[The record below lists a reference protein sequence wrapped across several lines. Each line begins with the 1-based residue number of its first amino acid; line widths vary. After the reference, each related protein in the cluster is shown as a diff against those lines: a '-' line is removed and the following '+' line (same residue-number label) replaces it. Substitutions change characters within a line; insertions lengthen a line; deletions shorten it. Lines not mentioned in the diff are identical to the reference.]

1 MKNGDDIIKNASA
14 LIESIVPDKTNTA
27 TTIGLVHW
35 NNIVNHCIIEGLGA
49 KEILAIVNFIRAMA
63 VVNLRTESSTL
74 EEAANSDHEVDFTES
89 IAFLTERQEQT
100 KNKKTK

>member
-1 MKNGDDIIKNASA
+1 MTPGDDIIKNASN

-49 KEILAIVNFIRAMA
+49 KEILAITNFIRAMA
-63 VVNLRTESSTL
+63 VVNLRTESSAL
-74 EEAANSDHEVDFTES
+74 ENAAEADHEVDFTES

-100 KNKKTK
+100 KKQKPK